1 MGQEVEE
8 RVGVERG
15 VAGVGEGV
23 GPAFSPRASVT
34 VMLDTKTGFVW
45 VIERDENDN
54 TKSIKVIK
62 EWHSLRVENSNGTAE
77 IVFIETKSGKVIIEN
92 TENQYLRFIIG
103 VFP

>member
-1 MGQEVEE
+1 
-8 RVGVERG
+8 
-15 VAGVGEGV
+15 
-23 GPAFSPRASVT
+23 
-34 VMLDTKTGFVW
+34 MLDTKTGFVW

-62 EWHSLRVENSNGTAE
+62 EWHSLRVENINGTE